1 MTVSEKRISSPIGFW
16 SKLLSIRRH
25 VCVQLRVATVIG
37 KVSKHHV
44 FQPLSSGKTFLNW
57 ALPDHE
63 NDQKYTKTSLVLVS
77 ENIPIFGTI
86 PWWKKVQQIWASPI
100 KKIILGAFAKSKLD
114 LISTLC
120 FVDKGS
126 VRELE
131 VWKLL
136 KLGQRQGVLRES
148 EGLLRSILG
157 CHELPR
163 YENWNVSIQCGW
175 VESWAAKISFCSVS
189 FMHFK
194 WTMYHRL
201 PAVWITLPF
210 CSI

>member
-1 MTVSEKRISSPIGFW
+1 MKMI
-16 SKLLSIRRH
+16 KN
-25 VCVQLRVATVIG
+25 VQ
-37 KVSKHHV
+37 
-44 FQPLSSGKTFLNW
+44 
-57 ALPDHE
+57 
-63 NDQKYTKTSLVLVS
+63 KTSLVLVS

-157 CHELPR
+157 CHEFAR
-163 YENWNVSIQCGW
+163 YENRNVSIQCGW
-175 VESWAAKISFCSVS
+175 VEPWAAMSFPDMKIEMFRYNVGELSPGLQR
-189 FMHFK
+189 
-194 WTMYHRL
+194 YHS
-201 PAVWITLPF
+201 AVWVLCILNEQCIIDF
-210 CSI
+210 LLFG